1 MQFKNIFVLALAG
14 LAVAA
19 PQKGEGK
26 GKNDGKQAQE
36 VAKQQKA
43 GLSCEAPSTDGSIFC
58 GDGSGAGCLVTK
70 NGNVIC
76 G

>member
-19 PQKGEGK
+19 PQRGNGK
-26 GKNDGKQAQE
+26 GKNNSKQAQE
-36 VAKQQKA
+36 VAKQTKA
-43 GLSCEAPSTDGSIFC
+43 GLACEAPAADGSIFC
-58 GDGSGAGCLVTK
+58 GDGSGAGCVVTAK
-70 NGNVIC
+70 GNVLC

>member
-19 PQKGEGK
+19 PQNKP
-26 GKNDGKQAQE
+26 KNNSKQAIE

-43 GLSCEAPSTDGSIFC
+43 GLACEKPAADGSIFC
-58 GDGSGAGCLVTK
+58 GDGSGAGW
-70 NGNVIC
+70 
-76 G
+76 